1 MPRNSS
7 DGALKARHDMFAM
20 NHQMRQL
27 GHGRQSNSPLYRN
40 PNDHYDEVRIEFR
53 ALQHSSER
61 THTTP
66 GAEPALNIRTPSRS
80 HPQALRRRPVKSR
93 SALSL

>member
-27 GHGRQSNSPLYRN
+27 GGRQSNSPLYHN
-40 PNDHYDEVRIEFR
+40 PNDHHDEVRIEFR
-53 ALQHSSER
+53 AL
-61 THTTP
+61 
-66 GAEPALNIRTPSRS
+66 
-80 HPQALRRRPVKSR
+80 
-93 SALSL
+93 